1 MAGDR
6 GISYLHEKFS
16 EQRREV
22 WGGCGE
28 VQLLIQ
34 AVAASAEVWSGP
46 KRKKKKIISLVLAR
60 TGRSQ
65 RGVKNGEKIIIT
77 RAEPRKWGSRLK
89 VGVAVVHMGDSG
101 YHRGSL
107 IGQLPPSHP
116 PD

>member
-22 WGGCGE
+22 WGCGE

-34 AVAASAEVWSGP
+34 AVAASAEVWLGP

-65 RGVKNGEKIIIT
+65 RGVKNGEKIILT
-77 RAEPRKWGSRLK
+77 RAKPRKGGSRLK
-89 VGVAVVHMGDSG
+89 VGVAAVHMGDSG

-107 IGQLPPSHP
+107 IGHYLHP
-116 PD
+116 TP